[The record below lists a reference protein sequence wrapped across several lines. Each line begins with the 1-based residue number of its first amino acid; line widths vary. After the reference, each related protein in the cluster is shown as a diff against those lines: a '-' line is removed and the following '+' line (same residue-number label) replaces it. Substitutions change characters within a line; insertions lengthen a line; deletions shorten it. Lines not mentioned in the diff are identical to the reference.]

1 MCLFILILHVCV
13 TKHIR
18 LIHVHNP
25 PDLEGFIVSLVSK
38 ITRTPFIF
46 EIHDHTPE
54 VYIETM
60 NLQNDSIIFKLLK
73 IIERTVVSH
82 SSGNIFVSKTM
93 QRFFEA
99 GYNLDSSKSAVIYS
113 GPYRNFMVSYQY
125 NDSELDAILK
135 ANLMSDKFKILY
147 LGSME
152 GGFRRGLDIL
162 VDSMRILV
170 YTFKLQNVRLIFVGD
185 GGDTIERLKK
195 MSLDYKV
202 SDYIL
207 FLGKLP
213 RKEAYKW
220 LKIADVVVD
229 PLRGA
234 ASTTVL
240 VTNKDLEYMAAQK
253 IIVASDLRG
262 HKEILLNCHNG
273 LLFADGSSHDL
284 AEKLRFVAN
293 NAKDIAIQ
301 NMKINAGRDFSEK
314 YCWEEQEPKL
324 LKLYEKLVK

>member
-1 MCLFILILHVCV
+1 
-13 TKHIR
+13 
-18 LIHVHNP
+18 
-25 PDLEGFIVSLVSK
+25 
-38 ITRTPFIF
+38 
-46 EIHDHTPE
+46 
-54 VYIETM
+54 M

-93 QRFFEA
+93 QRFFEV
-99 GYNLDSSKSAVIYS
+99 GYNLDSSKSTVIYS
-113 GPYRNFMVSYQY
+113 GPHRNFMAYYQY

-135 ANLMSDKFKILY
+135 ANLIRDKFKILY

-195 MSLDYKV
+195 MSLDYEV

-234 ASTTVL
+234 ASTIVA

-253 IIVASDLRG
+253 IIVASDLPG
-262 HKEILLNCHNG
+262 HKELLRNCHNG